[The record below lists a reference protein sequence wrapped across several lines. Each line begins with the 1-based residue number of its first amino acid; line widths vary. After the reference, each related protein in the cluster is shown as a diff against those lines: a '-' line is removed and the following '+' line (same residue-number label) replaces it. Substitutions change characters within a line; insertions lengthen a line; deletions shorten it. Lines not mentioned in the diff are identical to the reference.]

1 MTGRGKLRLL
11 CLATGLGPL
20 VLFYFLAGGMLR
32 EHRALESAFSLAVAA
47 ACLAAVIAASIGVP
61 WLWGQA
67 LARIH
72 AWCEQVKKGE
82 LADLPA
88 LPNEMA
94 DTADEDDL
102 LRLSRDLQW
111 MIRRIRLREQEL
123 NRRTVDLEEAYRR
136 MRELALMDPLTGLSN
151 RRHFFEHLQVELP
164 VAKDC
169 SRPLSLLILD
179 IDYFKKINDTY
190 GHPGGDCVLKG
201 MGKLLSEAVSPREMA
216 ARIGGEEFAVILPGV
231 SAEEAARKALEILQK
246 VRRHCFL
253 YQGVRIEGVT
263 VSIGLHTLQKGEEC
277 QADPFLLGAD
287 KALYQAKRDGR
298 NCVYCCARS
307 SGTPVSLEEWQKR
320 KEKQNERE
328 ELRENERLSQGL
340 ARRCCRERQIGEGS

>member
-11 CLATGLGPL
+11 CLLTGLVPL
-20 VLFYFLAGGMLR
+20 LLFYVLAGGFLR
-32 EHRALESAFSLAVAA
+32 EHRQLEATFSLALAT
-47 ACLAAVIAASIGVP
+47 ACLLAFMAASLGVP
-61 WLWGQA
+61 WLWGRA

-72 AWCEQVKKGE
+72 DWCEQVKKGE
-82 LADLPA
+82 LADLPV
-88 LPNEMA
+88 LPNEKA
-94 DTADEDDL
+94 DTSDEDDV

-123 NRRTVDLEEAYRR
+123 SRRTVDLEEAYRR
-136 MRELALMDPLTGLSN
+136 MRELALVDPLTGLSN

-190 GHPGGDCVLKG
+190 GHPGGDCVLQG
-201 MGKLLSEAVSPREMA
+201 MGELLAEAVSPREMA
-216 ARIGGEEFAVILPGV
+216 ARIGGEEFAVILPGI

-246 VRRHCFL
+246 VRRHCFI
-253 YQGVRIEGVT
+253 YQGARIEGVT

-287 KALYQAKRDGR
+287 KALYQAKREGR
-298 NCVYCCARS
+298 NCVYCCARFAE
-307 SGTPVSLEEWQKR
+307 GPVSLEEWQKR
-320 KEKQNERE
+320 KSKNGERE
-328 ELRENERLSQGL
+328 TARDSELPGQGI
-340 ARRCCRERQIGEGS
+340 ARCRCRETCFGEPG

>member
-11 CLATGLGPL
+11 CLTTGLGPL
-20 VLFYFLAGGMLR
+20 LLFYFLAGGVLR
-32 EHRALESAFSLAVAA
+32 EHRQLEATFSLALAA
-47 ACLAAVIAASIGVP
+47 ACLLAFLAASVGVP
-61 WLWGQA
+61 WLGGRA
-67 LARIH
+67 LTRIH
-72 AWCEQVKKGE
+72 AWCEHVKKGE
-82 LADLPA
+82 LADLPV

-94 DTADEDDL
+94 DAADEDDL

-136 MRELALMDPLTGLSN
+136 MRELALVDPLTGLSN

-169 SRPLSLLILD
+169 SRPLSLLMLD

-190 GHPGGDCVLKG
+190 GHPGGDCVLQG
-201 MGKLLSEAVSPREMA
+201 MGNLLAEAVSPREMA

-246 VRRHCFL
+246 VSRHCFL

-287 KALYQAKRDGR
+287 KALYQAKREGR
-298 NCVYCCARS
+298 NCVYCCARA
-307 SGTPVSLEEWQKR
+307 SGVPVSLEEWQKR
-320 KEKQNERE
+320 KEKQSERE
-328 ELRENERLSQGL
+328 DARENELFSQGL
-340 ARRCCRERQIGEGS
+340 VRCCCRDRQVGGSG

>member
-11 CLATGLGPL
+11 CLTTGLGPL
-20 VLFYFLAGGMLR
+20 LLFYFLAGGVLR
-32 EHRALESAFSLAVAA
+32 EHRQLEATFSLALAA
-47 ACLAAVIAASIGVP
+47 ACLLAFLAASVGVP
-61 WLWGQA
+61 WLWGRA
-67 LARIH
+67 LTRIH
-72 AWCEQVKKGE
+72 AWCEHVKKGE
-82 LADLPA
+82 LADLPV

-94 DTADEDDL
+94 DAADEDDL

-136 MRELALMDPLTGLSN
+136 MRELALVDPLTGLSN

-169 SRPLSLLILD
+169 SRPLSLLMLD

-190 GHPGGDCVLKG
+190 GHPGGDCVLQG
-201 MGKLLSEAVSPREMA
+201 MGKLLAEAVSPREMA
-216 ARIGGEEFAVILPGV
+216 ARIGGEEFAIILPGV

-246 VRRHCFL
+246 VSRHCFL

-287 KALYQAKRDGR
+287 KALYQAKREGR
-298 NCVYCCARS
+298 NCVYCCARA
-307 SGTPVSLEEWQKR
+307 SGVPVSLEEWQKR
-320 KEKQNERE
+320 KEKQSERE
-328 ELRENERLSQGL
+328 DARENGLFSQDL
-340 ARRCCRERQIGEGS
+340 VRCCCRDRQVGGSG